1 MPGRDPHRELV
12 TAQMADHSAAKE
24 SGAAEHGDDALVAS
38 RHGSRPPA
46 CCIDWLAGMDLPIS
60 LLPVQHDHVMLQRG
74 NRRRRFLPIGR
85 AVEWLS
91 FVLALS
97 VIVLI
102 AIAVL
107 TWWAP

>member
-1 MPGRDPHRELV
+1 VNKHEARTRAKML
-12 TAQMADHSAAKE
+12 TASWD
-24 SGAAEHGDDALVAS
+24 
-38 RHGSRPPA
+38 
-46 CCIDWLAGMDLPIS
+46 C
-60 LLPVQHDHVMLQRG
+60 VMLQRG
-74 NRRRRFLPIGR
+74 HRRRRLLPIGR

-102 AIAVL
+102 VIAML

>member
-1 MPGRDPHRELV
+1 
-12 TAQMADHSAAKE
+12 
-24 SGAAEHGDDALVAS
+24 
-38 RHGSRPPA
+38 
-46 CCIDWLAGMDLPIS
+46 
-60 LLPVQHDHVMLQRG
+60 MLQRG
-74 NRRRRFLPIGR
+74 HQRRRLLPIGR

-102 AIAVL
+102 VIAML